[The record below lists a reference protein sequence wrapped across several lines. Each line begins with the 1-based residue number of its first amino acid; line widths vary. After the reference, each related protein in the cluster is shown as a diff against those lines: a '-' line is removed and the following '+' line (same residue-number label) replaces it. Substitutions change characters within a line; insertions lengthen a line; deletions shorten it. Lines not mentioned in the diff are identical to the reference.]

1 MIREM
6 GELTPAELWSPKVRY
21 GYSVNSSNTLLQPDI
36 EIHHLLLYTGRKVW
50 VENLASSPYEV
61 MERTD

>member
-6 GELTPAELWSPKVRY
+6 GELTPAVLWSPKVRY
-21 GYSVNSSNTLLQPDI
+21 GYSVNSSNTSLRPDI

-61 MERTD
+61 TERTD